1 MGSKKTFFGPKK
13 KKKLALF
20 AQRKDFLRFRVG
32 FCSKK
37 TGNRRKKEL
46 APFEIENR
54 GASLT
59 RQGQPT
65 TALRAAAPGQ
75 EATELESALER
86 ESRKAA
92 SEHGAVPPQ
101 C

>member
-37 TGNRRKKEL
+37 KRKSPKKNKL
-46 APFEIENR
+46 APSEIEKSW
-54 GASLT
+54 G
-59 RQGQPT
+59 
-65 TALRAAAPGQ
+65 
-75 EATELESALER
+75 
-86 ESRKAA
+86 
-92 SEHGAVPPQ
+92 
-101 C
+101 

>member
-37 TGNRRKKEL
+37 TGNRRKKTSSPLLRSKIVGL
-46 APFEIENR
+46 ALLASGKLQCRISRRAGER
-54 GASLT
+54 GGGTVRVNGS
-59 RQGQPT
+59 
-65 TALRAAAPGQ
+65 
-75 EATELESALER
+75 
-86 ESRKAA
+86 
-92 SEHGAVPPQ
+92 HGW
-101 C
+101 